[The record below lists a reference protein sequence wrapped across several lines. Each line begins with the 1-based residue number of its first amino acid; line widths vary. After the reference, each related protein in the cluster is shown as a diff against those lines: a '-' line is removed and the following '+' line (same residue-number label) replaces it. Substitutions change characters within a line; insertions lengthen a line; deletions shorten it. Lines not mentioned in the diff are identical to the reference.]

1 MLRSRIG
8 KKRLQSW
15 ILLQPCCMKT
25 LPVKTMIAALP
36 EFFEDAVGDR
46 GGSTAMQQ
54 SELVSTWHWVV
65 RRRRSEKRVVI
76 SKM

>member
-1 MLRSRIG
+1 
-8 KKRLQSW
+8 
-15 ILLQPCCMKT
+15 
-25 LPVKTMIAALP
+25 MIAALP

-54 SELVSTWHWVV
+54 SELVSIWHWVV